1 MKYSAVALAAFVAI
15 ASAQDISVIPSCA
28 LPCVDDAAT
37 KVCTSTTD
45 YQCLCENK
53 DSLVSTATS
62 CVISK
67 CGATVALSTFSSS
80 TSFLDL
86 LILT

>member
-37 KVCTSTTD
+37 KVCTSKTD
-45 YQCLCENK
+45 YKCICENK

-67 CGATVALSTFSSS
+67 CGATVALNDVLPATEKFCQEV
-80 TSFLDL
+80 LA
-86 LILT
+86 